1 MANKSKALVSLFATV
16 FLSVLFFLP
25 ADKAEAAVTPGYY
38 SPFSSISDN
47 IECKKGYP
55 YNKKNMQSGICRV
68 NWNTVTENTINNALN
83 SAVSGAFGK
92 GSWLNGGN

>member
-1 MANKSKALVSLFATV
+1 MFNKSKVIVSLFATV
-16 FLSVLFFLP
+16 FLGVLFFLP

-68 NWNTVTENTINNALN
+68 NWNTVAANTINSGITGAL
-83 SAVSGAFGK
+83 
-92 GSWLNGGN
+92 WDHLP

>member
-1 MANKSKALVSLFATV
+1 MANKSKVLVSLFATV
-16 FLSVLFFLP
+16 FLGIFFFLP

-47 IECKKGYP
+47 IECKNGYP

-68 NWNTVTENTINNALN
+68 NWNTVAANTINNTINSGITGALW
-83 SAVSGAFGK
+83 GH
-92 GSWLNGGN
+92 LP